1 MDKFLEMKT
10 FAAVVDGGSFVQAAD
25 ALNISKP
32 AVSRHVADLEMRLGV
47 RLLHRTT
54 RKLSLT
60 EEGRLFYERCKAVLV
75 DVEVAEEEI
84 TAKSIAVKGLI
95 KVNVPVSFGL
105 WELAP
110 LWPDFMTKYPDVAL
124 DITLADRI
132 VDLVEEGYDL
142 AVRIARL
149 PNSSLV
155 SRKLAST
162 RMVLCASPGYLRQHG
177 KPKHPSELTEHPVL
191 AYSLLATG
199 DQWDFQ
205 GPEGK
210 VSVTVKPVMRTNS
223 GDTCIAAAR
232 KGKGVILQPSFMV
245 SADLQGGALVEL
257 MPTYRSIEFGI
268 FAVYPTRQH
277 VSPKVRAMIDFLEKA
292 MKGVSW
298 RDEKPH

>member
-25 ALNISKP
+25 ALDMSKP
-32 AVSRHVADLEMRLGV
+32 AVSRHVAELEMRLGV

-60 EEGRLFYERCKAVLV
+60 EEGRLFYGRCKTVLADV
-75 DVEVAEEEI
+75 DVAEEEI

-110 LWPDFMTKYPDVAL
+110 LWPDFMTKYPDVEL

-155 SRKLAST
+155 SRKL
-162 RMVLCASPGYLRQHG
+162 
-177 KPKHPSELTEHPVL
+177 
-191 AYSLLATG
+191 
-199 DQWDFQ
+199 
-205 GPEGK
+205 
-210 VSVTVKPVMRTNS
+210 
-223 GDTCIAAAR
+223 
-232 KGKGVILQPSFMV
+232 
-245 SADLQGGALVEL
+245 
-257 MPTYRSIEFGI
+257 
-268 FAVYPTRQH
+268 
-277 VSPKVRAMIDFLEKA
+277 
-292 MKGVSW
+292 
-298 RDEKPH
+298 

>member
-25 ALNISKP
+25 ALDMSKP
-32 AVSRHVADLEMRLGV
+32 AVSRHVAELEKRLGV
-47 RLLHRTT
+47 RLLQRTT

-60 EEGRLFYERCKAVLV
+60 EEGRLFYGRCKTVLA

-105 WELAP
+105 LELAP
-110 LWPDFMTKYPDVAL
+110 LWPDFMTKYPDVEL

-149 PNSSLV
+149 PNSTLV
-155 SRKLAST
+155 SRKLTST
-162 RMVLCASPGYLRQHG
+162 RMVLCASPGYLKKHG
-177 KPKHPSELTEHPVL
+177 KPTHPSELPGHAVL

-199 DQWDFQ
+199 DQWDFD

-223 GDTCIAAAR
+223 GDTCVAAAR
-232 KGKGVILQPSFMV
+232 KGKGVILQPSFIV
-245 SADLQGGALVEL
+245 SADLRSGTLIEL
-257 MPTYRSIEFGI
+257 MPEYRSIEFGVY
-268 FAVYPTRQH
+268 AVYPTRQY
-277 VSPKVRAMIDFLEKA
+277 VSPKVRALIDFLSKA
-292 MKGVSW
+292 LKNVS
-298 RDEKPH
+298 

>member
-25 ALNISKP
+25 ALDMSKP
-32 AVSRHVADLEMRLGV
+32 AVSRHVAELEQRLGV
-47 RLLHRTT
+47 RLLQRTT

-60 EEGRLFYERCKAVLV
+60 EEGRLFYGRCKSVLA
-75 DVEVAEEEI
+75 DVEIAEEEI
-84 TAKSIAVKGLI
+84 TATSIAVKGLI

-105 WELAP
+105 LELAP
-110 LWPDFMTKYPDVAL
+110 LWPDFMTQYPDVEL

-162 RMVLCASPGYLRQHG
+162 RMVLCASPAYLKKQGQPR
-177 KPKHPSELTEHPVL
+177 HPSELTQHPVL
-191 AYSLLATG
+191 SYSLLATG
-199 DQWDFQ
+199 DQWDFE
-205 GPEGK
+205 GPEGNI
-210 VSVTVKPVMRTNS
+210 SVTVKPVMRTNS

-232 KGKGVILQPSFMV
+232 QSKGVILQPSFMV
-245 SADLQGGALVEL
+245 NADLQSGALVEL

-268 FAVYPTRQH
+268 FAVYPTRQY
-277 VSPKVRAMIDFLEKA
+277 VAPKVRALIDFLSKA
-292 MKGVSW
+292 LKNV
-298 RDEKPH
+298 R

>member
-10 FAAVVDGGSFVQAAD
+10 FAAVVDGGSFVRAAD
-25 ALNISKP
+25 ALDMSKP
-32 AVSRHVADLEMRLGV
+32 AVSRHIAELEQRLGV
-47 RLLHRTT
+47 RLLQRTT

-60 EEGRLFYERCKAVLV
+60 EEGRLFYGRCKTVLA

-84 TAKSIAVKGLI
+84 TAQSIAVKGLI

-105 WELAP
+105 LALAP
-110 LWPDFMTKYPDVAL
+110 LWPDFMTQYPDVEL

-155 SRKLAST
+155 SKKLAST
-162 RMVLCASPGYLRQHG
+162 RMVLCASPGYLKKHG
-177 KPKHPSELTEHPVL
+177 NPKHPCELTAHPVL

-199 DQWDFQ
+199 DQWDFK
-205 GPEGK
+205 GPEGN
-210 VSVTVKPVMRTNS
+210 VSVTVNPVMRTNS

-232 KGKGVILQPSFMV
+232 QSKGVILQPSFMV
-245 SADLQGGALVEL
+245 SADLLGGALVEL
-257 MPTYRSIEFGI
+257 MPAYRSIEFGI
-268 FAVYPTRQH
+268 FAVYPTRRY
-277 VSPKVRAMIDFLEKA
+277 VAPKVRALIDFLSKA
-292 MKGVSW
+292 LKNVS
-298 RDEKPH
+298 

>member
-25 ALNISKP
+25 ALAMSKP
-32 AVSRHVADLEMRLGV
+32 AVSRHVAELEQRLGV
-47 RLLHRTT
+47 RLLQRTT

-60 EEGRLFYERCKAVLV
+60 EEGRLFYGRCKTVLA

-84 TAKSIAVKGLI
+84 TAKSVAVKGLVR
-95 KVNVPVSFGL
+95 VNVPISFGL

-110 LWPDFMTKYPDVAL
+110 LWPDFMTKFPDVEL
-124 DITLADRI
+124 DITFADRM

-162 RMVLCASPGYLRQHG
+162 RLVLCASPGYLKKHG
-177 KPKHPSELTEHPVL
+177 KPKHPSELANHTVL
-191 AYSLLATG
+191 SYSLLATG
-199 DQWDFQ
+199 DNWNFN
-205 GPEGK
+205 GPEGA
-210 VSVTVKPVMRTNS
+210 VSVTVKPIMRTNS

-232 KGKGVILQPSFMV
+232 KHKGVVLQPSFMV
-245 SADLQGGALVEL
+245 NSDLQSGALVEL
-257 MPTYRSIEFGI
+257 MPSYRSIEFGI
-268 FAVYPTRQH
+268 FAVYPTRQY
-277 VSPKVRAMIDFLEKA
+277 VSPKVRALIDFLVKA
-292 MKGVSW
+292 LKDV
-298 RDEKPH
+298 R

>member
-25 ALNISKP
+25 ALAMSKP
-32 AVSRHVADLEMRLGV
+32 AVSRHVAELEQRLGV
-47 RLLHRTT
+47 RLLQRTT

-60 EEGRLFYERCKAVLV
+60 EEGRLFYGRCKTVLA

-84 TAKSIAVKGLI
+84 TAKSVAVKGLVR
-95 KVNVPVSFGL
+95 VNVPISFGL

-110 LWPDFMTKYPDVAL
+110 LWPDFMTKFPDVEL
-124 DITLADRI
+124 DITFADRM

-162 RMVLCASPGYLRQHG
+162 RLVLCASPGYLKKHG
-177 KPKHPSELTEHPVL
+177 KPKHPSELANHTVL
-191 AYSLLATG
+191 SYSLLATG
-199 DQWDFQ
+199 DQWNFN
-205 GPEGK
+205 GPEGA
-210 VSVTVKPVMRTNS
+210 VSVTVKPIMRTNS

-232 KGKGVILQPSFMV
+232 KHKGVVLQPSFMV
-245 SADLQGGALVEL
+245 NSDLQSGALVEL
-257 MPTYRSIEFGI
+257 MPSYRSIEFGI
-268 FAVYPTRQH
+268 FAVYPTRQY
-277 VSPKVRAMIDFLEKA
+277 VSPKVRALIDFLVKA
-292 MKGVSW
+292 LKDV
-298 RDEKPH
+298 R

>member
-10 FAAVVDGGSFVQAAD
+10 FVAVVDGGSFVQAAD
-25 ALNISKP
+25 ALDMSKP
-32 AVSRHVADLEMRLGV
+32 AVSRHVAELEHRLGV
-47 RLLHRTT
+47 RLLQRTT

-60 EEGRLFYERCKAVLV
+60 EEGRLFYGRCKTVLA

-105 WELAP
+105 LELAP
-110 LWPDFMTKYPDVAL
+110 LWPDFMTKYPDVEL

-162 RMVLCASPGYLRQHG
+162 RMVLCASPGYLKKHRR
-177 KPKHPSELTEHPVL
+177 PKHPSELTEHAVL
-191 AYSLLATG
+191 SYSLLATG
-199 DQWDFQ
+199 DQWDFE

-210 VSVTVKPVMRTNS
+210 VSVTVKPIMRTNS

-232 KGKGVILQPSFMV
+232 KSKGVVLQPSFMV
-245 SADLQGGALVEL
+245 NADLHSGALVEL
-257 MPTYRSIEFGI
+257 MPSYRSVEFGI
-268 FAVYPTRQH
+268 FAVYPTRQY
-277 VSPKVRAMIDFLEKA
+277 VSPKVRALIDFLSHA
-292 MKGVSW
+292 MK
-298 RDEKPH
+298 

>member
-10 FAAVVDGGSFVQAAD
+10 FATVVDGGSFVQAAD
-25 ALNISKP
+25 TLGMSKP
-32 AVSRHVADLEMRLGV
+32 AVSRHIAELEQRLGV
-47 RLLHRTT
+47 RLLQRTT

-60 EEGRLFYERCKAVLV
+60 EEGRLFYARCKTVLA

-84 TAKSIAVKGLI
+84 TATSVAVKGLI

-105 WELAP
+105 LELAP
-110 LWPDFMTKYPDVAL
+110 LWPDFMTKYPDVEL
-124 DITLADRI
+124 DITLADRM

-155 SRKLAST
+155 SRKLTST
-162 RMVLCASPGYLRQHG
+162 RMVLCASPGYIRQHG

-199 DQWDFQ
+199 DQWNFE

-210 VSVTVKPVMRTNS
+210 VSVTVKAVMRTNS
-223 GDTCIAAAR
+223 GDTCISAAR
-232 KGKGVILQPSFMV
+232 KGKGLILQPCFMV
-245 SADLQGGALVEL
+245 NTDLQSGALVEL

-268 FAVYPTRQH
+268 FVVYPTRQYLA
-277 VSPKVRAMIDFLEKA
+277 PKVRALIDFLSKA
-292 MKGVSW
+292 LKNVS
-298 RDEKPH
+298 

>member
-25 ALNISKP
+25 ALDMSKP
-32 AVSRHVADLEMRLGV
+32 AVSRHVAELEQRLGV

-60 EEGRLFYERCKAVLV
+60 EEGRLFYGRCKTVLA

-110 LWPDFMTKYPDVAL
+110 LWPDFMTKYPDVEL

-162 RMVLCASPGYLRQHG
+162 RMVLCASPGYLRKHG
-177 KPKHPSELTEHPVL
+177 KPKHPSELAEHPVL

-199 DQWDFQ
+199 DQWDFE
-205 GPEGK
+205 GIEGK
-210 VSVTVKPVMRTNS
+210 VLVTVKPVMRTNS

-245 SADLQGGALVEL
+245 NADLHSGALVEL

-268 FAVYPTRQH
+268 FAVYPTRQY
-277 VSPKVRAMIDFLEKA
+277 VAPKVRALIDFLSQALKN
-292 MKGVSW
+292 VS
-298 RDEKPH
+298 

>member
-25 ALNISKP
+25 ALGMSKP
-32 AVSRHVADLEMRLGV
+32 AVSRHVAELEQRLGV
-47 RLLHRTT
+47 RLLQRTT

-60 EEGRLFYERCKAVLV
+60 EEGRLFYGRCKSVLS

-95 KVNVPVSFGL
+95 KVNVPVSYGL
-105 WELAP
+105 LELAP
-110 LWPDFMTKYPDVAL
+110 LWPDFMTEYPDVEL

-149 PNSSLV
+149 ANSSLV

-162 RMVLCASPGYLRQHG
+162 RMVLCASPGYLKKHG
-177 KPKHPSELTEHPVL
+177 QPKHPYELTEHAVMS
-191 AYSLLATG
+191 YSLLATG
-199 DQWDFQ
+199 DQWDFE

-223 GDTCIAAAR
+223 GDTCTAAAR
-232 KGKGVILQPSFMV
+232 KNKGVILQPSFMV
-245 SADLQGGALVEL
+245 SADLRSGVLIEL
-257 MPTYRSIEFGI
+257 MPQYPSIEFGVY
-268 FAVYPTRQH
+268 AVYPTRQY
-277 VSPKVRAMIDFLEKA
+277 VSPKVRALIDFLSKA
-292 MKGVSW
+292 LKNAS
-298 RDEKPH
+298 